1 MWSTII
7 YSYTFVLLWVLDFVM
22 FCTATLLMIAHNTQ
36 LNELKKCI
44 LSKNVHVESPNVT
57 ECEIQR
63 AENAWSIIEAKT
75 SCRWDRYNSIMTEL
89 KKNVCE
95 TKQEAKLLQNQVQ
108 NLTFRREALKNEVLK
123 LRV

>member
-22 FCTATLLMIAHNTQ
+22 FCTATLLMIA
-36 LNELKKCI
+36 
-44 LSKNVHVESPNVT
+44 
-57 ECEIQR
+57 CEIQR